1 MLDYGLLHRH
11 RHSKRGDRFA
21 IIGLAIL
28 LTVSA
33 ACGRDA
39 EPVETVA
46 PIETPSAVTAAVD
59 SAPAPSQFVPAA
71 PPPTLSLLPSLSD
84 MVERA
89 KHSVVSI
96 AVESVARGMFFDFT
110 DDTTG
115 SGIVLRSDGHILT
128 NFHVV
133 KDATKIMVGLPD
145 GRTFEARVVGR
156 DRLTDLTVLKI
167 DVDNLETATFGN
179 SDTLRAGDWVVAMGH
194 ALDLKGGP
202 SVTLGIVS
210 ARGRTV
216 ETTQGSLFDMIQTDA
231 AINDGNSGGPLVDL
245 NGNVI
250 GVNTAMLRQAQGIG
264 FAVSS
269 EVARRIADSLIER
282 GRVVRPLIGLGGA
295 DLTQARA
302 NDLNLDS
309 TNGIITTNMSRSGPA
324 YKAGIRVGDVIT
336 QIDDTPTPNMAKFLT
351 VLWTYDV
358 GDIVEIVYVS
368 NDGKHVTSV
377 KLVERP
383 SD

>member
-1 MLDYGLLHRH
+1 LWHRH
-11 RHSKRGDRFA
+11 RQSKRGGSVA

-39 EPVETVA
+39 EPVETLAPAETAPPVIVA
-46 PIETPSAVTAAVD
+46 QD
-59 SAPAPSQFVPAA
+59 SAPPPSLTTSAA
-71 PPPTLSLLPSLSD
+71 PLQTLSVLPSLSD

-96 AVESVARGMFFDFT
+96 AVESVARGAFFDFT
-110 DDTTG
+110 DDSTG
-115 SGIVLRSDGHILT
+115 SGIIVRPDGYILT
-128 NFHVV
+128 NRHVV
-133 KDATKIMVGLPD
+133 QDATKIMVGLPD
-145 GRTFEARVVGR
+145 GRTFEATVVGR
-156 DRLTDLTVLKI
+156 DQLTDLTVLKI
-167 DVDNLETATFGN
+167 EADNLDAATFAD
-179 SDTLRAGDWVVAMGH
+179 SDMLRAGDWVVAMGH

-231 AINDGNSGGPLVDL
+231 AINDGNSGGPLVNL
-245 NGNVI
+245 NGNVV

-282 GRVVRPLIGLGGA
+282 GRVVRPLIGLTGA
-295 DLTQARA
+295 DLTVSRA

-309 TNGIITTNMSRSGPA
+309 ANGIITTNMSRSGPA

-336 QIDDTPTPNMAKFLT
+336 HIDGAPTADMAKFLT

-358 GDIVEIVYVS
+358 GDIVEIQYVS
-368 NDGKHVTSV
+368 DDGKHVTSV
-377 KLVERP
+377 NLVERP
-383 SD
+383 GD

>member
-1 MLDYGLLHRH
+1 MSGYELWHRH
-11 RHSKRGDRFA
+11 RHSRRRGRVA

-39 EPVETVA
+39 EPVETLAPAETAPPVIVA
-46 PIETPSAVTAAVD
+46 QE
-59 SAPAPSQFVPAA
+59 SAPAPSEFVPAT
-71 PPPTLSLLPSLSD
+71 PLSVLPSLSD

-96 AVESVARGMFFDFT
+96 AVESVARGAFFDFT
-110 DDTTG
+110 DDSTG
-115 SGIVLRSDGHILT
+115 SGIIVRPDGYILT
-128 NFHVV
+128 NRHVV
-133 KDATKIMVGLPD
+133 QDATKIMVGLPD
-145 GRTFEARVVGR
+145 GRTFEATVVGR
-156 DRLTDLTVLKI
+156 DQLTDLTVLKI
-167 DVDNLETATFGN
+167 DADNLEAATFAD
-179 SDTLRAGDWVVAMGH
+179 SDMLRAGDWVLAMGH

-231 AINDGNSGGPLVDL
+231 AINDGNSGGPLVNLD
-245 NGNVI
+245 GNVV

-269 EVARRIADSLIER
+269 EVARRIADSLIEQ
-282 GRVVRPLIGLGGA
+282 GRVVRPLIGLTGA
-295 DLTQARA
+295 DLTLSRA

-309 TNGIITTNMSRSGPA
+309 ANGIITTNMSRSGPA

-336 QIDDTPTPNMAKFLT
+336 HIDGAPTADMAKFLT

-358 GDIVEIVYVS
+358 GDIVEIQYVS
-368 NDGKHVTSV
+368 DDGKHVTSV

-383 SD
+383 GD

>member
-1 MLDYGLLHRH
+1 VSGYELWHRH
-11 RHSKRGDRFA
+11 RQSKRGGSVA

-39 EPVETVA
+39 EPVETLAPAETAPPVIVA
-46 PIETPSAVTAAVD
+46 HD
-59 SAPAPSQFVPAA
+59 SAPPPSLTTSAA
-71 PPPTLSLLPSLSD
+71 PLQTLSVLPSLSD

-96 AVESVARGMFFDFT
+96 AVESVARGAFFDFT
-110 DDTTG
+110 DDSTG
-115 SGIVLRSDGHILT
+115 SGIIVRPDGYILT
-128 NFHVV
+128 NRHVV
-133 KDATKIMVGLPD
+133 QDATKIMVGLPD
-145 GRTFEARVVGR
+145 GRTFEATVVGR
-156 DRLTDLTVLKI
+156 DQLTDLTVLKI
-167 DVDNLETATFGN
+167 EADNLDAATFAD
-179 SDTLRAGDWVVAMGH
+179 SDMLRAGDWVVAMGH

-231 AINDGNSGGPLVDL
+231 AINDGNSGGPLVNL
-245 NGNVI
+245 NGNVV

-282 GRVVRPLIGLGGA
+282 GRVVRPLIGLTGA
-295 DLTQARA
+295 DLTVSRA

-309 TNGIITTNMSRSGPA
+309 ANGIITTNMSRSGPA

-336 QIDDTPTPNMAKFLT
+336 HIDGAPTADMAKFLT

-358 GDIVEIVYVS
+358 GDIVEIQYVS
-368 NDGKHVTSV
+368 DDGKHVTSV
-377 KLVERP
+377 NLVERP
-383 SD
+383 GD

>member
-1 MLDYGLLHRH
+1 
-11 RHSKRGDRFA
+11 
-21 IIGLAIL
+21 
-28 LTVSA
+28 VSA

-39 EPVETVA
+39 EPVETLAPAETAPPVIVA
-46 PIETPSAVTAAVD
+46 QE
-59 SAPAPSQFVPAA
+59 SAPAPSEFVPAT
-71 PPPTLSLLPSLSD
+71 PLSVLPSLSD

-96 AVESVARGMFFDFT
+96 AVESVARGAFFDFT
-110 DDTTG
+110 DDSTG
-115 SGIVLRSDGHILT
+115 SGIIVRPDGYILT
-128 NFHVV
+128 NRHVV
-133 KDATKIMVGLPD
+133 QDATKIMVGLPD
-145 GRTFEARVVGR
+145 GRTFEATVVGR
-156 DRLTDLTVLKI
+156 DQLTDLTVLKI
-167 DVDNLETATFGN
+167 DADNLEAATFAD
-179 SDTLRAGDWVVAMGH
+179 SDMLRAGDWVLAMGH

-231 AINDGNSGGPLVDL
+231 AINDGNSGGPLVNLD
-245 NGNVI
+245 GNVV

-269 EVARRIADSLIER
+269 EVARRIADSLIEQ
-282 GRVVRPLIGLGGA
+282 GRVVRPLIGLTGA
-295 DLTQARA
+295 DLTLSRA

-309 TNGIITTNMSRSGPA
+309 ANGIITTNMSRSGPA

-336 QIDDTPTPNMAKFLT
+336 HIDGAPTADMAKFLT

-358 GDIVEIVYVS
+358 GDIVEIQYVS
-368 NDGKHVTSV
+368 DDGKHVTSV

-383 SD
+383 GD

>member
-1 MLDYGLLHRH
+1 MWHRH
-11 RHSKRGDRFA
+11 RHGKHGDRFA

-33 ACGRDA
+33 ACGKDA

-46 PIETPSAVTAAVD
+46 PIETASAVTAPLD
-59 SAPAPSQFVPAA
+59 SAPTPSQFVPAA
-71 PPPTLSLLPSLSD
+71 PPPTLSVLPSLSD

-167 DVDNLETATFGN
+167 DADNLETATFGN

-250 GVNTAMLRQAQGIG
+250 GINTAMLRQAQGIG

-269 EVARRIADSLIER
+269 EVALRIADSLIER
-282 GRVVRPLIGLGGA
+282 GRVVRPLIGLSGA

-336 QIDDTPTPNMAKFLT
+336 QIDDTPTPDMAKFLT

>member
-1 MLDYGLLHRH
+1 M
-11 RHSKRGDRFA
+11 
-21 IIGLAIL
+21 
-28 LTVSA
+28 SA
-33 ACGRDA
+33 ACGKDA

-46 PIETPSAVTAAVD
+46 PIETASAVTAPLD
-59 SAPAPSQFVPAA
+59 SAPTPSQFVPAA
-71 PPPTLSLLPSLSD
+71 PPPTLSVLPSLSD

-167 DVDNLETATFGN
+167 DADNLETATFGN

-250 GVNTAMLRQAQGIG
+250 GINTAMLRQAQGIG

-269 EVARRIADSLIER
+269 EVALRIADSLIER
-282 GRVVRPLIGLGGA
+282 GRVVRPLIGLSGA

-336 QIDDTPTPNMAKFLT
+336 QIDDTPTPDMAKFLT

-358 GDIVEIVYVS
+358 GDIVEIEYVS